1 MIIAFTAA
9 AIVAL
14 VFLGLFTQVV
24 LPLAQNRKLFPIF
37 RTSELQNEVQ
47 ALENETEDL
56 EGKVTALEILARL
69 KERKKDLE
77 SDIAKM
83 EKLQDSSPPEEK

>member
-1 MIIAFTAA
+1 MIIVLTV

-14 VFLGLFTQVV
+14 VFLVLFSQVA
-24 LPLAQNRKLFPIF
+24 LPLAQNRKMFPIF
-37 RTSELQNEVQ
+37 RTSELQKEVQ

-56 EGKVTALEILARL
+56 EGKVTALEIRARL
-69 KERKKDLE
+69 KERMKELE

-83 EKLQDSSPPEEK
+83 EKLQDSLPPEEK